1 MDSFIFGFFALAY
14 VLLLIWGLRTHKKWT
29 LSSVIFFVVGAL
41 IYDNA
46 IYALGIL
53 IGEGTLLEALS
64 LLRFW
69 FHMLFTPTLIIF
81 SAVAIREA
89 GIEWAQKAW
98 VLWFSVIGAIA
109 AMIIEY
115 VTVLNGLALE
125 VSEEYGALSY
135 SSAEE
140 ASGPPLMI
148 LLVLI
153 ALVIAG
159 IMLWWKAKW
168 PWMFVG
174 TVIMTIGSAVPLDIG
189 SNALTNAFELIL
201 LFTLVWTKK
210 QLDQGKLQAK

>member
-1 MDSFIFGFFALAY
+1 MDSFIFGFFAIAY

-29 LSSVIFFVVGAL
+29 FSSVIFFVVAAL
-41 IYDNA
+41 IYDNT
-46 IYALGIL
+46 IIALGVL
-53 IGEGTLLEALS
+53 IGEGALLESLS

-69 FHMLFTPTLIIF
+69 FHMLFTPTLILF
-81 SAVAIREA
+81 SVMAMSEA

-98 VLWFSVIGAIA
+98 VVWLGVVYAIA
-109 AMIIEY
+109 AMIVEY
-115 VTVLNGLALE
+115 VTVINGLALE

-140 ASGPPLMI
+140 ASGPPMMI
-148 LLVLI
+148 ILVLI

-210 QLDQGKLQAK
+210 QLDQGKLQVR

>member
-1 MDSFIFGFFALAY
+1 MDSFIFGFFAIAY

-29 LSSVIFFVVGAL
+29 FSSVIFFVVLAL

-53 IGEGTLLEALS
+53 IGEGTLLETLN

-69 FHMLFTPTLIIF
+69 FHMLFTPTLILF
-81 SAVAIREA
+81 SVMAMSEA

-98 VLWFSVIGAIA
+98 VVWLGVLYAIA
-109 AMIIEY
+109 ALIVEY
-115 VTVLNGLALE
+115 VTVLNGLSLE

-140 ASGPPLMI
+140 ASGPPMMI
-148 LLVLI
+148 ILVLI

-174 TVIMTIGSAVPLDIG
+174 TVIMTIGSAVPFDLG

-210 QLDQGKLQAK
+210 QLDQGKLQVR

>member
-1 MDSFIFGFFALAY
+1 MDSFIFGFFAIAY

-29 LSSVIFFVVGAL
+29 FSSVLFFVVGAL
-41 IYDNA
+41 IYDNT

-53 IGEGTLLEALS
+53 IGEGALLEFLS

-69 FHMLFTPTLIIF
+69 FHMLFTPTLILF
-81 SAVAIREA
+81 SVMAMSEA

-98 VLWFSVIGAIA
+98 VVWLTVVYAIA
-109 AMIIEY
+109 AMIVEY
-115 VTVLNGLALE
+115 VTVLNGLTLE
-125 VSEEYGALSY
+125 VSEQYGALSY

-140 ASGPPLMI
+140 ASGPPMMI
-148 LLVLI
+148 ILVLI

-168 PWMFVG
+168 PWLFVG
-174 TVIMTIGSAVPLDIG
+174 TVIMTIGSAVPIDIG
-189 SNALTNAFELIL
+189 SNALTNAFELLL

-210 QLDQGKLQAK
+210 QLDLGKLRAR

>member
-1 MDSFIFGFFALAY
+1 MDSFIFGFFAIAY

-29 LSSVIFFVVGAL
+29 FSSVIFFVVLAL

-53 IGEGTLLEALS
+53 IGEGTLLETLN

-69 FHMLFTPTLIIF
+69 FHMLFTPTLILF
-81 SAVAIREA
+81 SVMAMSEA

-98 VLWFSVIGAIA
+98 VVWLGVLYAIA
-109 AMIIEY
+109 ALIVEY
-115 VTVLNGLALE
+115 VTVLNGLSLE

-140 ASGPPLMI
+140 ASGPPMMI
-148 LLVLI
+148 ILVLI

-168 PWMFVG
+168 PWMFIG

-210 QLDQGKLQAK
+210 QLDQGKLQVR